1 MLDLKILNGVL
12 VIPGTGLVNAAVGC
26 KDGKIVTIGPEFGM
40 EEATRTVD
48 AAGKHVIP
56 GVIDPHVH
64 LGIFTGDFAAE
75 TETETRAALA
85 GGVTTVGVF
94 MGGDQSYLGMLP
106 GLLDAVEAKASTDV
120 FFHLS
125 MFTPEQLA
133 EIPQYIEDFGITS
146 FKFYMCG
153 VTGVFPNVEDDFI
166 RQGLEKLVEL
176 GGHLT
181 GCVHCENQEMFD
193 ADFAKVAEA
202 TPDGGL
208 REWAGVG
215 TAESEED
222 AVLRACR
229 LAGDSGARFYLVHM
243 SSGKGVKAAAANRP
257 AGNLFVETTSPY
269 LSLDYDDPA
278 GLLAKMLPPIKDA
291 ADREAL
297 WDAVKDGTIDTIGT
311 DNVSLNRAIK
321 GAENGMLNTMP
332 GYAVLQTHLPVLLH
346 EGVNTRGVSLERLVE
361 LTSKN
366 PAEIYGLYPKKG
378 TIAVGSDADLV
389 IVDLKKEQV
398 VDETKIHSF
407 SDFSLYNGRTLKG
420 WPVMTIKAGAVV
432 VEDGEVLSEPGIGG
446 FLRRSK

>member
-1 MLDLKILNGVL
+1 LDLKIVNGTM
-12 VIPGTGLVNAAVGC
+12 VIPGTGMVRGGIGC
-26 KDGKIVTIGPEFGM
+26 KDGRIVAIGPEFGM
-40 EEATRTVD
+40 EDAVRTVD
-48 AAGKHVIP
+48 AGGKYVIP

-85 GGVTTVGVF
+85 GGITTVGVF
-94 MGGDQSYLGMLP
+94 MGGEESYLGMLP
-106 GLLDAVEAKASTDV
+106 SLIESVESKASTDV

-133 EIPQYIEDFGITS
+133 EIPQYIEDYGITS

-153 VTGVFPNVEDDFI
+153 VTGVFPNVEDSFI
-166 RQGLEKLVEL
+166 KQGLQKLVEL

-181 GCVHCENQEMFD
+181 GCVHCENQDMFN
-193 ADFAKVAEA
+193 ADFAKVAAA

-208 REWAGVG
+208 REWAGAG

-222 AVLRACR
+222 AVIRACG
-229 LAGDSGARFYLVHM
+229 LAADTGARFYLVHM
-243 SSGKGVKAAAANRP
+243 SSGKGVKAAAANRS
-257 AGNLFVETTSPY
+257 GNVFVETTSPY
-269 LSLDYDDPA
+269 LSLDCDDPS
-278 GLLAKMLPPIKDA
+278 GLLAKMLPPIKEA
-291 ADREAL
+291 SDREAL
-297 WDAVKDGTIDTIGT
+297 WDAVKDGTINTIGT

-321 GAENGMLNTMP
+321 GAGNGMLNTMP

-346 EGVNTRGVSLERLVE
+346 EGVNQRGVSLERLVE
-361 LTSKN
+361 LTSKG
-366 PAEIYGLYPKKG
+366 PAEIYGLYPRKG

-389 IVDLKKEQV
+389 IVDLEKEQV

-420 WPVMTIKAGAVV
+420 WPVMTIKAGQVV
-432 VEDGEVLSEPGIGG
+432 VEDGEVLSGPGIGG
-446 FLRRSK
+446 FLRRTT